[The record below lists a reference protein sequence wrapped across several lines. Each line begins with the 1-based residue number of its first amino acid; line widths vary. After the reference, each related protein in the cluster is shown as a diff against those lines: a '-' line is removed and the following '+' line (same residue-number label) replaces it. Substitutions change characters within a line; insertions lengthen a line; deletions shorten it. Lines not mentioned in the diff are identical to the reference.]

1 VTKKKPT
8 ARKKTT
14 RKSSIKFKK
23 DMNVDEIF
31 WAWEGSARNA
41 LKAGQSYAPEIFDSA
56 GATVKLFKRAIT
68 RHINQ
73 AKAAGEDATF
83 TAADFRNSTR
93 VATDIGRVCSILAAS
108 DKNHVVSLDMFQRAA
123 KISDVHPACPRT
135 TGGSGRW
142 CEV

>member
-1 VTKKKPT
+1 VTKKRPT
-8 ARKKTT
+8 AKK
-14 RKSSIKFKK
+14 KSTKRISIKYKK
-23 DMNVDEIF
+23 NMSVDEIF
-31 WAWEGSARNA
+31 EAWEGSARNA
-41 LKAGQSYAPEIFDSA
+41 LKAGQSYAPEIFD
-56 GATVKLFKRAIT
+56 ATGPTVALFKRAIT

-93 VATDIGRVCSILAAS
+93 VATDIGRVCSILAES
-108 DKNHVVSLDMFQRAA
+108 DPNHVVSIDIFQRAA

>member
-1 VTKKKPT
+1 MTKKRPT
-8 ARKKTT
+8 VRKNTKRAT
-14 RKSSIKFKK
+14 IKFKK
-23 DMNVDEIF
+23 NMNVDEIF

-41 LKAGQSYAPEIFDSA
+41 LKSGQSYAPEIFDPNGS
-56 GATVKLFKRAIT
+56 TVALFKRAIT

-73 AKAAGEDATF
+73 ATAAGESASF
-83 TAADFRNSTR
+83 TAADFRHSTQ
-93 VATDIGRVCSILAAS
+93 VATDIGRVCSILAESAHP
-108 DKNHVVSLDMFQRAA
+108 HVVSLDMFQRAA